1 MEAGRV
7 YRIKRVDNIE
17 NETDHF
23 ILPMVGCG
31 QQLKKVLNNKC

>member
-1 MEAGRV
+1 M
-7 YRIKRVDNIE
+7 YRIKRVDNTE

-31 QQLKKVLNNKC
+31 QQLKKSVEQQVLREQL